1 MSIIETLL
9 TNYADINHRE
19 EQTGFNCLM
28 MACHLNTENDALQ
41 IIKLLCQHKFYDSQ
55 ERCVDINAQDF
66 ALNTT
71 LHHAVLTGK
80 LSICQYLINEQQC
93 DTTQKNA

>member
-1 MSIIETLL
+1 
-9 TNYADINHRE
+9 
-19 EQTGFNCLM
+19 